1 MILRSRPPWPS
12 SSAVVETSHWKSSI
26 SPKRHIHHRYNTA
39 VYVRPRHQHSYANSN
54 CDRNTSDNAQDNQL
68 ALDREQTSLS
78 SCEHVI
84 NAFGSTRFDVAV
96 RALRGEF
103 DPAPNVANTER
114 SVGLLMDSLVQWP
127 LDYPFQ
133 LVVRNDA
140 EDRDGHEALVEEYR
154 RLVESM
160 CATTI
165 NPDTCSWKLRKGGK
179 YVSICIPA
187 AVTSQRIISDVFEA
201 LEGDQRVLMK
211 Y

>member
-1 MILRSRPPWPS
+1 MFPRSRLPWPS
-12 SSAVVETSHWKSSI
+12 SSAVVETNNWKNSI
-26 SPKRHIHHRYNTA
+26 LYKRHIYHRCNTA
-39 VYVRPRHQHSYANSN
+39 VHVRPRHQHTYANSN
-54 CDRNTSDNAQDNQL
+54 CDRNTSDDAQDKEL
-68 ALDREQTSLS
+68 VLDREQTSLS

-84 NAFGSTRFDVAV
+84 NEFGATRFDVAV

-114 SVGLLMDSLVQWP
+114 SVGLIMDSLVHWP

-133 LVVRNDA
+133 LVVRSDA
-140 EDRDGHEALVEEYR
+140 EDRDGHEALVDEYR
-154 RLVESM
+154 RLVESV

-165 NPDTCSWKLRKGGK
+165 NPDLCSWKLRKGGK

-187 AVTSQRIISDVFEA
+187 AVTSQKIISDVFEA
-201 LEGDQRVLMK
+201 LEDDQRVLMK